1 MLAIYIIVGSC
12 FRYVFRVF
20 FKDVVK
26 VNAPKKIFNQT
37 IFVTNHA
44 SSIMDPLVFSV
55 FQNPIVYY
63 LTRGDLFKPGISWF
77 LKACYMVP
85 IYRAQDGEGTK
96 EKNKQTF
103 FECYKMLKKK
113 KALLI
118 FGEGYSDDV
127 FVRRIKPI
135 KKGAARIALG
145 AMDEYNW
152 EQDITIVCSGIN
164 YEDPRKMRSNILISN
179 SDKIAVIDYKER
191 YLKDAE
197 GTIDELTQDIESTL
211 KKQVTHVENIEL
223 CTMHEQMMEV
233 SGKGMSPQRNGSN
246 LIERFAY
253 SQKLA
258 NKINSIKENDENLL
272 KLKKRLT
279 KYFRVIKGV
288 GLDQK
293 FVQEIAEKGR
303 LSTFKN
309 WLHVLFGWPMFLL
322 GCLHMGIPYGMTKKF
337 AEYKVKRP
345 NFLSSVKTLTG
356 MVIGGI
362 YNILFIYAFYFM
374 IYPSYWL
381 AFSYFVIAPG
391 VFFIYAYYYR
401 QLFTD
406 LTKKMKIK
414 KMNTDVFVQRYNE
427 LQIEIANFVNAK

>member
-1 MLAIYIIVGSC
+1 
-12 FRYVFRVF
+12 
-20 FKDVVK
+20 
-26 VNAPKKIFNQT
+26 
-37 IFVTNHA
+37 
-44 SSIMDPLVFSV
+44 LVLSV

-63 LTRGDLFKPGISWF
+63 LTRGDLFKTGISWL

-96 EKNKQTF
+96 DKNKKTF
-103 FECYKMLKKK
+103 IECYKMLKKK

-118 FGEGYSDDV
+118 FGEGYSDDI

-152 EQDITIVCSGIN
+152 EQDITVVCSGIN

-191 YLKDAE
+191 YLKDVE
-197 GTIDELTQDIESTL
+197 GTIDELTRDIENTL
-211 KKQVTHVENIEL
+211 KEHVTHVENVEL

-279 KYFRVIKGV
+279 NYFRVIKGV

-293 FVQEIAEKGR
+293 FVQEIAEKGK
-303 LSTFKN
+303 LSTFNN
-309 WLHVLFGWPMFLL
+309 WLHVILGWPIFLM
-322 GCLHMGIPYGMTKKF
+322 GCLHMGIPYGATKKF
-337 AEYKVKRP
+337 VEFKVKRP
-345 NFLSSVKTLTG
+345 VFLSSVKTLTG

-362 YNILFIYAFYFM
+362 YNVVFIYAFYFM

-381 AFSYFVIAPG
+381 AFAYYITAPG

-401 QLFTD
+401 ELFVD
-406 LTKKMKIK
+406 LTKKMKIN
-414 KMNTDVFVQRYNE
+414 KMNTDVFVQRYKE
-427 LQIEIANFVNAK
+427 LEREVAEFIAG